1 MQAFPFLPKL
11 FQKIWGRVTGCVR
24 AQKHGNIQYLF
35 SSAVNATLLA
45 LAQLLSLSAA
55 LRGSHTVPWL
65 QSPSI
70 LSPAG
75 RPVQTG
81 RLQSAGSRPRRPAV
95 LALRGYPLQPRSAP
109 RLNYKA
115 FICHT
120 TRLLLD
126 VAPHVSLCA
135 VRARVRHNVRPPAQ
149 AAVKCLVD
157 PSGRFSQVI
166 TSCAF
171 LSRAHQLLK
180 RNLDW
185 HLDTWEGNI
194 FSHGQYFMQHWMVL
208 YGTCFFKKANKKNR
222 WSWFLPS
229 TRPLSQGF

>member
-35 SSAVNATLLA
+35 SSAVTATLLA

-135 VRARVRHNVRPPAQ
+135 VCARACVTTSDPPLKLQ
-149 AAVKCLVD
+149 LKCLVD
-157 PSGRFSQVI
+157 PSGRFSRVI

-171 LSRAHQLLK
+171 LSW
-180 RNLDW
+180 NWNW
-185 HLDTWEGNI
+185 HLDTCEGNI
-194 FSHGQYFMQHWMVL
+194 FIL
-208 YGTCFFKKANKKNR
+208 RNIECITCMEHVSLKKQRKKTDEVD
-222 WSWFLPS
+222 SFLVPDH
-229 TRPLSQGF
+229 

>member
-81 RLQSAGSRPRRPAV
+81 RLQSAGSRPRRPVV
-95 LALRGYPLQPRSAP
+95 LALRGYPLQPRSPP

-135 VRARVRHNVRPPAQ
+135 VCSRACVTTSDPPLKLQ
-149 AAVKCLVD
+149 LKRLVD
-157 PSGRFSQVI
+157 PSGRFSRVI

-171 LSRAHQLLK
+171 LSRAHQLLETVQK
-180 RNLDW
+180 QTKLGLTSGHMR
-185 HLDTWEGNI
+185 GKYFQPRPI
-194 FSHGQYFMQHWMVL
+194 FHATLNGVVWNM
-208 YGTCFFKKANKKNR
+208 
-222 WSWFLPS
+222 FL
-229 TRPLSQGF
+229 